1 MPMYKLAFLCFL
13 LCSLFSNAQND
24 LKTNTFKIDGK
35 LIGKDTGR
43 ITLSYWNNIDK
54 KQIENT
60 LIIHDGRFEFDGSI
74 QEPVIANLRGN
85 IKSNSEQDSSYAEF
99 YLEPSLIKIS
109 LPNNDFKK
117 LKIVGSISQ
126 NDFEELE
133 KQKSIVYSE
142 MKELDLAFSKNYK
155 YFIKDKNNDV
165 LLKQRDSI
173 LKCYVPFKEKLRIIE
188 LSFVVKNPNSYISG
202 RKLWEQTRFTSIDSI
217 SLLYSA
223 LNKNIRESVHGKQIA
238 LLLKGQPGFAASDF
252 TKTNSIGKMIS
263 LASFKGKN
271 IVLLDFWATWCQP
284 CRANNPHLIELYNK
298 YNNSG
303 FEIIGI
309 ADDDERQNEW
319 KQAIKMDNTGKWNQV
334 LQGLDP
340 EDNLRVKFGVLI
352 VPTKILINK
361 DGIIIGRFE
370 GIDDILL
377 DKQLKEVFGK

>member
-1 MPMYKLAFLCFL
+1 MCFL
-13 LCSLFSNAQND
+13 FFSVLSNAQND

-43 ITLSYWNNIDK
+43 ITLSYWNNIEK

-60 LIIHDGRFEFDGSI
+60 LFIHDGRFEFDGSI

-117 LKIVGSISQ
+117 LKIDGSISQ

-133 KQKSIVYSE
+133 KQKSTVYSE
-142 MKELDLAFSKNYK
+142 MKELDLAFSNNYK
-155 YFIKDKNNDV
+155 SFIKDRNNDV

-173 LKCYVPFKEKLRIIE
+173 LKCYVPFKEKLRKIE

-298 YNNSG
+298 YNKSG

-319 KQAIKMDNTGKWNQV
+319 KKAIKMDNTGKWNQV
-334 LQGLDP
+334 LQGLNP

>member
-1 MPMYKLAFLCFL
+1 
-13 LCSLFSNAQND
+13 
-24 LKTNTFKIDGK
+24 
-35 LIGKDTGR
+35 
-43 ITLSYWNNIDK
+43 
-54 KQIENT
+54 
-60 LIIHDGRFEFDGSI
+60 
-74 QEPVIANLRGN
+74 
-85 IKSNSEQDSSYAEF
+85 
-99 YLEPSLIKIS
+99 
-109 LPNNDFKK
+109 
-117 LKIVGSISQ
+117 
-126 NDFEELE
+126 
-133 KQKSIVYSE
+133 
-142 MKELDLAFSKNYK
+142 
-155 YFIKDKNNDV
+155 
-165 LLKQRDSI
+165 
-173 LKCYVPFKEKLRIIE
+173 VPFKEKLRIIE

-223 LNKNIRESVHGKQIA
+223 LSKNIRESVHGKQIA

-298 YNNSG
+298 YKKSG

-334 LQGLDP
+334 LQGLNP

-370 GIDDILL
+370 GIDDKLL
-377 DKQLKEVFGK
+377 DKQLQEVFGK